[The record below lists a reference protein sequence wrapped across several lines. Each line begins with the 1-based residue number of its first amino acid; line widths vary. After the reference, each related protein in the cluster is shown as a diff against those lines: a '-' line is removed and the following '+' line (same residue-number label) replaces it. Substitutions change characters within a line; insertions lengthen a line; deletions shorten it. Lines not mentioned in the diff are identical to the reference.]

1 MSSSSK
7 SKTVQFYYDRPPITN
22 YQKAILDSPA
32 RYTVTEASTKAGKT
46 ASHIIW
52 LFEQAL
58 IKGKE
63 GDNFWWVAPV
73 FSQAEI
79 AFNRLKTQIETN
91 FPNFFKVNISK
102 LKLTLPNGSH
112 IWFKSAD
119 NPDSLY
125 GDDVQAVVFDEFTR
139 AKEAAW
145 IAIRSVVTKTKGK
158 IKFIGNCVGLKSWHG
173 KLITKAKIYTKENKG
188 KNIENPEYEYFK
200 ITAYDA
206 VNAGVLSLEEVEQA
220 KRDLPEHEFKAL
232 YLVEP
237 PDDGGNPFGLS
248 HIAACL
254 VPSISQKPVVCYG
267 IDLAKSKDY
276 TVVIGLDEDG
286 HLAYFKRW
294 RSSWKKTVRILQGL
308 ENLPMLIDSTGVGDP
323 IVEQVQDEMDFAEG
337 FLFTSKSKQQL
348 MEGLAVAIQ
357 QKTVTFPE
365 GILKYELD
373 SFEYEYTRTGVRYSA
388 PEGLHD
394 DTVCALALANRKF
407 EELARTPKS
416 KQFPIYG
423 GG

>member
-1 MSSSSK
+1 MISK
-7 SKTVQFYYDRPPITN
+7 KGSKTLSFRYKRPWITS

-58 IKGKE
+58 QGKK

-79 AFNRLKTQIETN
+79 AFNRMKSQITL
-91 FPNFFKVNISK
+91 PNFFKVNISK
-102 LKLTLPNGSH
+102 LKLTLPNGVH

-125 GDDVQAVVFDEFTR
+125 GDDVQAIVFDEFTR

-173 KLITKAKIYTKENKG
+173 ELITKAKVYTKENEG
-188 KNIENPEYEYFK
+188 KDIENPEFEYFK

-206 VNAGVLSLEEVEQA
+206 VEAGVLALEEVEQA
-220 KRDLPEHEFKAL
+220 KKDISEMEFKAL

-254 VPSISQKPVVCYG
+254 VPSLSKKPPVCYG
-267 IDLAKSKDY
+267 IDLAKSVDY

-286 HLAYFKRW
+286 HLAYFERW
-294 RSSWKKTVRILQGL
+294 QAPWKTTLRKLQGL
-308 ENLPMLIDSTGVGDP
+308 ENIEMLVDSTGVGDP
-323 IVEQVQDEMDFAEG
+323 IVEQLQDVFDFAEG
-337 FLFTSKSKQQL
+337 YHFSSKSKQQL
-348 MEGLAVAIQ
+348 MEGLAVGIQ
-357 QKTVTFPE
+357 QQALGFPD
-365 GILKYELD
+365 GILRYELD
-373 SFEYEYTRTGVRYSA
+373 SFQYEHTRTSTRYSA
-388 PEGLHD
+388 PAGKHD
-394 DTVCALALANRKF
+394 DTVCALALAYRKF
-407 EELARTPKS
+407 EELNRKPVS
-416 KQFPIYG
+416 KPMPIFG
-423 GG
+423 GR

>member
-1 MSSSSK
+1 MSSKNK
-7 SKTVQFYYDRPPITN
+7 SKNVQFNYYRPPITS

-58 IKGKE
+58 KGKK

-79 AFNRLKTQIETN
+79 AFNRMKNQVSL
-91 FPNFFKVNISK
+91 PNFFKVNISK
-102 LKLTLPNGSH
+102 LKLTLPNGTH

-139 AKEAAW
+139 AKEASF

-158 IKFIGNCVGLKSWHG
+158 IKFIGNCVGTKSWHG
-173 KLITKAKIYTKENKG
+173 KLITKAKVYTKENKD
-188 KNIENPEYEYFK
+188 KNLENPEYEYFK

-206 VNAGVLSLEEVEQA
+206 VNAGILDLAEVEQA
-220 KRDLPEHEFKAL
+220 KQFLPENEFRAL

-237 PDDGGNPFGLS
+237 PDDGGNPFGLA

-254 VPSISQKPVVCYG
+254 VPHISQKPVVCYG
-267 IDLAKSKDY
+267 IDLAKSQDY

-294 RSSWKKTVRILQGL
+294 QSSWLETVRILQGL
-308 ENLPMLIDSTGVGDP
+308 ENLPMLLDSTGVGDP
-323 IVEQVQDEMDFAEG
+323 IVELVQETQDLAEG
-337 FLFTSKSKQQL
+337 FHFSSRSKQQL

-357 QKTVTFPE
+357 QQAIAFIDN
-365 GILKYELD
+365 ILKDELD
-373 SFEYEYTRTGVRYSA
+373 SFEYEHTRTATRYSA
-388 PEGLHD
+388 PTGLHD
-394 DTVCALALANRKF
+394 DTVCALALAYRKF
-407 EELARTPKS
+407 EELGRMPKT
-416 KQFPIYG
+416 KAMPIFG
-423 GG
+423 GR

>member
-1 MSSSSK
+1 VSSK
-7 SKTVQFYYDRPPITN
+7 NKSKNVQFNYYRPPITN

-58 IKGKE
+58 KGKK

-79 AFNRLKTQIETN
+79 AFNRMKEQISI
-91 FPNFFKVNISK
+91 PNFFKVNIAK
-102 LKLTLPNGSH
+102 LKLTLPNGTH

-139 AKEAAW
+139 AKEAAF

-158 IKFIGNCVGLKSWHG
+158 IKFIGNCVGTKSWHG
-173 KLITKAKIYTKENKG
+173 KLITKAKVYTKENED
-188 KNIENPEYEYFK
+188 KNLENPEYEYFK

-206 VNAGVLSLEEVEQA
+206 VNAGILDLAEVEQA
-220 KRDLPEHEFKAL
+220 KQFLPENEFRAL

-237 PDDGGNPFGLS
+237 PDDGGNPFGLR

-254 VPSISQKPVVCYG
+254 VPSISQKPPVCYG
-267 IDLAKSKDY
+267 IDLAKSVDY

-294 RSSWKKTVRILQGL
+294 QAPWLETLRVLKSL
-308 ENLPMLIDSTGVGDP
+308 ENIPMLIDSTGVGDP
-323 IVEQVQDEMDFAEG
+323 IVEQLQEDFDFAEG
-337 FLFTSKSKQQL
+337 FHFSSRSKQQL

-357 QKTVTFPE
+357 QKTIAFPN
-365 GILKYELD
+365 GILKDELD
-373 SFEYEYTRTGVRYSA
+373 AFEYQHTRTGTRYSA
-388 PEGLHD
+388 PEGKDSHD
-394 DTVCALALANRKF
+394 DCVCSLALANRKF

-416 KQFPIYG
+416 KPMPIFG
-423 GG
+423 GR